1 MAEPESEYEEIFKK
15 GTIVEVSSEDEGL
28 RGSWYTATVLRT
40 ISRKSRK
47 IFVEYHNLMEDDAGS
62 KHLCEFVDAIL
73 VRPIP
78 PREPHRIYSLM
89 DDVDAFHNDGWWEG
103 VVTRI
108 LESSNCYS
116 VFFRC
121 SREQIDFCSSDLRLH
136 REWVRGN
143 LWVPPLEHHASP
155 SSGQRKRSGED
166 GRNGSHTSCD
176 KGRVTSNGVER
187 DVRRKSANTPTK
199 QDGFVSNGRCTEE
212 RRRSNRSITNDIVA
226 KERKD
231 VKLRISSNGACKK
244 HELVINGKLKD
255 PQRRASKNSGFLLA
269 RNDLFVV
276 ENPCEEKAL
285 VVFIPYVGEYFLKR
299 IFSYLSNE
307 GCCQL
312 PRSWS
317 QVIFEALM
325 PVTSRALEAAF
336 ASHRQRYVYL

>member
-108 LESSNCYS
+108 LEPSNCYS

-121 SREQIDFCSSDLRLH
+121 SREQIDFFSSDLRLH

-155 SSGQRKRSGED
+155 SSGLRKRSGED
-166 GRNGSHTSCD
+166 GRNGSHTSGD
-176 KGRVTSNGVER
+176 KDRVTSNGVER
-187 DVRRKSANTPTK
+187 DVGRRTANTPTK
-199 QDGFVSNGRCTEE
+199 QDGGFVSNGRCTEE
-212 RRRSNRSITNDIVA
+212 RRRSNRSINNDIVA
-226 KERKD
+226 KKRKD
-231 VKLRISSNGACKK
+231 VKLSISSNGVCKK
-244 HELVINGKLKD
+244 HKLMVNGNLKE
-255 PQRRASKNSGFLLA
+255 PQRRASKNSG
-269 RNDLFVV
+269 R
-276 ENPCEEKAL
+276 
-285 VVFIPYVGEYFLKR
+285 
-299 IFSYLSNE
+299 
-307 GCCQL
+307 
-312 PRSWS
+312 
-317 QVIFEALM
+317 
-325 PVTSRALEAAF
+325 
-336 ASHRQRYVYL
+336 